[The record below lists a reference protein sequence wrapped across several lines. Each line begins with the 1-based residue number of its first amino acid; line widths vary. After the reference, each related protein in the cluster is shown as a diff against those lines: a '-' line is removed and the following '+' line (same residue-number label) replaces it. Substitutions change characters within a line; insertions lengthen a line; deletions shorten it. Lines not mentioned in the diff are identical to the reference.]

1 MTWLSQLYTKATF
14 RPVRSIGGFTATLTV
29 EEAASDELTLT
40 EHPVM
45 DGAAITDHAYL
56 NPARLN
62 IRAQWDEVGAGMPLD
77 EMYTNLRNLQAS
89 RVPFDVVTGKRIY
102 RNMLFKSLGMTDD
115 ATTDNILSITAQL
128 QEIITV
134 QIQTTT
140 VPPRAQQKE
149 PGRTGATD
157 KAGRKKAQEVRDPV
171 RAKSALKTISE
182 TFGG

>member
-14 RPVRSIGGFTATLTV
+14 RPVRTIGGFTATLTV
-29 EEAASDELTLT
+29 EEVASDDLTMT

-56 NPARLN
+56 NPTRLA

-77 EMYTNLRNLQAS
+77 ELYTKLRNLQAS

-102 RNMLFKSLGMTDD
+102 RNMLFKSLGVTDD
-115 ATTDNILSITAQL
+115 AMTDNILSINAQL
-128 QEIITV
+128 QEIIIV

-140 VPPRAQQKE
+140 VPPRSQQKE
-149 PGRTGATD
+149 PGRTGSTD
-157 KAGRKKAQEVRDPV
+157 KAGKKKAQEVKDPV
-171 RAKSALKTISE
+171 RAKSALRSISE
-182 TFGG
+182 TFSG